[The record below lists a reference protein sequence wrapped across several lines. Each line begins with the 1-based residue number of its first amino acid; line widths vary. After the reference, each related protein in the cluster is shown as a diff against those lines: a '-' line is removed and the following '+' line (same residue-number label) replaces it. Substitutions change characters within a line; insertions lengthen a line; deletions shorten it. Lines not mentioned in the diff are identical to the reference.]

1 MMTSNNT
8 SSSICQ
14 YCSSTYQDP
23 RILSCLHS
31 YCVQCITKLH
41 VNDTTSIICPTCNHS
56 TTLPDGSVTS
66 LPRNIRL
73 SKETKLDTVLSKV
86 TSTSPPPCDSCDEN
100 SPIAYCTECDQLLC
114 NVCWDAHQK
123 LKLLRSHFSFAL
135 KEAHNM
141 SQDELIKMLPSSFA
155 SFLSCTC
162 QYHNNETLDL
172 YCQQCTIPVC
182 IKCSGISHKDHPVH
196 QVSQQIIQN
205 KEEIQQSLEELQLA
219 QQNLKKVMIAGEEM
233 KEKIKARRIEVDFII
248 RQAFAKLQQLLHQR
262 EEALL
267 AKSSEEAMA
276 KEVRLSIQLEGIQ
289 HLLDSI
295 SHCHSLASIATS
307 EYSDV
312 ELLSI
317 AHTLHKRAND
327 LQTLYSEIS
336 LDLCESPNI
345 SVEVNTDTLAGMIT
359 EFGCISDISP
369 SNSTAVIPRSMLAV
383 GAEMKVKVV
392 SRDSRGQEL
401 DNGGEMVSCRLT
413 PVLKISNECKVTDNS
428 DGTYVVSVT
437 PQQLGQHKLSIYIH
451 GQDIQ
456 GSPFDLSVVP
466 QRDYTKLKDPVQTIT
481 GISSP
486 MYIAFSDKG
495 DVFVTSYADNC
506 IHVYDNNG
514 KKKTTIGSKG
524 SGELQFEDPRG
535 ITIIG
540 EIVYIAECEG
550 HRIHKLTTRGEFLG
564 TFGEKGTGMGQFD
577 SPCDIQI
584 SPEGMVYV
592 ADRNNSRIQVFHSDW
607 TVSHIIDGKVS
618 GDSSFTNPEGISLDL
633 CGNVHV
639 TGDRSNSVTVFSAS
653 GQFIYTY
660 DQTHFSMQ
668 NPTGIAIDSAGYS
681 LVVNYHSNSLAIF
694 DPSGEFVHSIEGFGN
709 PYGVSVSPDGSVWV
723 ADTENERLVMY

>member
-1 MMTSNNT
+1 MTSNNT

-14 YCSSTYQDP
+14 YCSNTYQDP

-31 YCVQCITKLH
+31 YCVQCISKLH
-41 VNDTTSIICPTCNHS
+41 VENTTSIICPTCNHS
-56 TTLPDGSVTS
+56 TTLPDGNVTS

-141 SQDELIKMLPSSFA
+141 SQDELIKMLPSSSS

-182 IKCSGISHKDHPVH
+182 VKCSGISHKDHPVH

-205 KEEIQQSLEELQLA
+205 REEIQQSLEELQLA
-219 QQNLKKVMIAGEEM
+219 QKNLKNVMIAGEEM
-233 KEKIKARRIEVDFII
+233 KEKINARRIEGDSTI
-248 RQAFAKLQQLLHQR
+248 RQAFAKLQR

-267 AKSSEEAMA
+267 NKSHEEAMA
-276 KEVRLSIQLEGIQ
+276 KDVRLSIQLEGIQ
-289 HLLDSI
+289 HLLDSMDQ
-295 SHCHSLASIATS
+295 CHSLASTATN

-312 ELLSI
+312 ELISI

-327 LQTLYSEIS
+327 LQKLYSKIS

-359 EFGCISDISP
+359 DFGCISDTSP

-392 SRDSRGQEL
+392 SRDSRGQEV
-401 DNGGEMVSCRLT
+401 DHGGEIVSCRLT
-413 PVLKISNECKVTDNS
+413 PVGKISNECKVTDNS
-428 DGTYVVSVT
+428 DGTYLVSVT

-451 GQDIQ
+451 AQDIQ
-456 GSPFDLSVVP
+456 GSPFDLSVVL

-495 DVFVTSYADNC
+495 DVFVTSYHNNC
-506 IHVYDNNG
+506 ILVYDSNG
-514 KKKTTIGSKG
+514 KNKTTIGSKG

-535 ITIIG
+535 RPR
-540 EIVYIAECEG
+540 EIHETQREYW
-550 HRIHKLTTRGEFLG
+550 RL
-564 TFGEKGTGMGQFD
+564 
-577 SPCDIQI
+577 
-584 SPEGMVYV
+584 
-592 ADRNNSRIQVFHSDW
+592 N
-607 TVSHIIDGKVS
+607 
-618 GDSSFTNPEGISLDL
+618 GD
-633 CGNVHV
+633 
-639 TGDRSNSVTVFSAS
+639 A
-653 GQFIYTY
+653 
-660 DQTHFSMQ
+660 
-668 NPTGIAIDSAGYS
+668 
-681 LVVNYHSNSLAIF
+681 
-694 DPSGEFVHSIEGFGN
+694 
-709 PYGVSVSPDGSVWV
+709 
-723 ADTENERLVMY
+723 

>member
-1 MMTSNNT
+1 MMTSNTT
-8 SSSICQ
+8 SPIICQ
-14 YCSSTYQDP
+14 YCNNTYQDP

-41 VNDTTSIICPTCNHS
+41 VENTTSIICPTCNHS
-56 TTLPDGSVTS
+56 TTLPTGRVTS

-73 SKETKLDTVLSKV
+73 SEETKLDTVLSKV
-86 TSTSPPPCDSCDEN
+86 TSSSPPPCDSCDEN

-123 LKLLRSHFSFAL
+123 LKLLRSHSSFTL
-135 KEAHNM
+135 KEAQNT
-141 SQDELIKMLPSSFA
+141 SRDKLIKMLPSSY
-155 SFLSCTC
+155 SSSTFLSRTC
-162 QYHNNETLDL
+162 QHHSDQTLDL

-182 IKCSGISHKDHPVH
+182 VMCSDISHKDHPVH

-205 KEEIQQSLEELQLA
+205 KEEIQQTLEEFQLA
-219 QQNLKKVMIAGEEM
+219 QQNLKKVTTAGEEM
-233 KEKIKARRIEVDFII
+233 KEKIKARKIEVDTTI

-276 KEVRLSIQLEGIQ
+276 KDVRLSIQLEGIQ
-289 HLLDSI
+289 HLLGSM

-307 EYSDV
+307 DYSDV

-327 LQTLYSEIS
+327 LQKLYSEIS

-345 SVEVNTDTLAGMIT
+345 SVEVNTDTLATMIT
-359 EFGCISDISP
+359 EFGCISDTSP
-369 SNSTAVIPRSMLAV
+369 SNSTAVIPRNRLAV
-383 GAEMKVKVV
+383 GAEMKMKVI
-392 SRDSRGQEL
+392 SRDSRGQEV
-401 DNGGEMVSCRLT
+401 DHGGEMVSCRLT
-413 PVLKISNECKVTDNS
+413 PVGNISKECKVTDNS
-428 DGTYVVSVT
+428 DGTYLVSVT
-437 PQQLGQHKLSIYIH
+437 PQQLGQHKLSITIY

-456 GSPFDLSVVP
+456 SSPFDLSVVP
-466 QRDYTKLKDPVQTIT
+466 QRGYTKIKYPVQTIT
-481 GISSP
+481 GINSP
-486 MYIAFSDKG
+486 RYIAFTDKG
-495 DVFVTSYADNC
+495 DVFVTSYNDNC
-506 IHVYDNNG
+506 IHVYDSNG

-524 SGELQFEDPRG
+524 NGELQFEDPRG

-540 EIVYIAECEG
+540 EIVYVAECGG
-550 HRIHKLTTRGEFLG
+550 HRIHKLTTGGEFLG
-564 TFGEKGTGMGQFD
+564 TFGEKGTGMGQCD
-577 SPCDIQI
+577 SPCDIKI
-584 SPEGMVYV
+584 SSEGKVYV
-592 ADRNNSRIQVFHSDW
+592 ADRDNSRIQVFHSDW

-633 CGNVHV
+633 SGNVHV
-639 TGDRSNSVTVFSAS
+639 TGDGSNSVTVFSAS
-653 GQFIYTY
+653 GQFVYKY
-660 DQTHFSMQ
+660 DQTHLQ

-681 LVVNYHSNSLAIF
+681 LVVNHGLHSLDVF
-694 DPSGEFVHSIEGFGN
+694 DPSGKFVHSIKGYDG

-723 ADTENERLVMY
+723 ADYGNDRLVKF